1 MKYWYLVQQS
11 KWTLRHY
18 ALNLE
23 DIMKETRRKR
33 SHIVWFHLYEIS
45 RIGKS
50 MEIEHRL
57 WLKGAGGGK
66 EWEVERLIGIGFPF
80 VVHEN
85 ILQLDRG
92 GGCIT

>member
-1 MKYWYLVQQS
+1 
-11 KWTLRHY
+11 
-18 ALNLE
+18 
-23 DIMKETRRKR
+23 
-33 SHIVWFHLYEIS
+33 
-45 RIGKS
+45 

-85 ILQLDRG
+85 ILELDRG